1 MGRRLLLLA
10 AVLTVLAGTA
20 GPALALSTGGSAP
33 ARADTGAAAA
43 AASTA
48 LTPGGDV
55 GTPASGSGYVELTD
69 LSYGSDPAEVLDAY
83 LPESAGAPLR
93 PAVLVIHGGGWQS
106 GSRADLAP
114 QAAAIARAGM
124 VAVDIDYPLDTADGH
139 GFPEELS
146 AAEAAV
152 AWVKA
157 HASLLRVDP
166 SRIGALGA
174 SAGANLSLEL
184 GAADE
189 VSAVVSWS
197 APTDLA
203 LYERAPYGPCEVPSC
218 GSLSLGYAVYHYLG
232 CLPSSCPSTYAAAS
246 PETHLRGTH
255 AAYLVW
261 NSSDELVPLGQA
273 DTFVRAARAAGLAV
287 QERVVPGHLHA
298 AAYSDRALTASVAFL
313 SSRLG

>member
-1 MGRRLLLLA
+1 MRRRLLLLA

-20 GPALALSTGGSAP
+20 GPALAVTAASG
-33 ARADTGAAAA
+33 RDTGA
-43 AASTA
+43 
-48 LTPGGDV
+48 
-55 GTPASGSGYVELTD
+55 PASGPGYVELTG

-83 LPESAGAPLR
+83 LPESTAAPLR
-93 PAVLVIHGGGWQS
+93 PAVVVIHGGGWQS
-106 GSRADLAP
+106 GIRADMASV
-114 QAAAIARAGM
+114 AEAVARSGM
-124 VAVDIDYPLDTADGH
+124 VAVNIDYPLDTAGGH
-139 GFPEELS
+139 GFPQELS

-152 AWVKA
+152 TWVRS

-174 SAGANLSLEL
+174 SAGGNLSLEL
-184 GAADE
+184 GAADD

-203 LYERAPYGPCEVPSC
+203 LYERAPYGPCRSPSC

-232 CLPSSCPSTYAAAS
+232 CLPAACPATYAAAS

-261 NSSDELVPLGQA
+261 NSSDELIPLVQA
-273 DTFVRAARAAGLAV
+273 DEFVSAARRAGLSVA
-287 QERVVPGHLHA
+287 ERVVSGHQHA
-298 AAYSDRALTASVAFL
+298 GAYEDRALAASVSFL
-313 SSRLG
+313 ASRL